1 MPIVDA
7 HHHLWDLRVRD
18 QDWITG
24 PDMAVL
30 RRDFLLGD
38 YRAEAEAHAVRRSV
52 VVQTV
57 TVPGETPELLALAA
71 GSDLIAGV
79 VGWADLT
86 GPGLA
91 DRIAELAGLPG
102 GTKLVGL
109 RHQVQNE
116 PDPDWLSR
124 PAVRHGLAAVAAA
137 GLVYD
142 LVITAGQLAAAT
154 RAAAA
159 IPDLVFVLD
168 HLAKPPIAA
177 GRIEPWAE
185 DLRCLAALPNT
196 VAKLSGLVTEADW
209 RHWTPADLRP
219 YAEVALEAFGP
230 ARLMFG
236 SDWPVCTLAASYGD
250 VLAAARDLAGQ
261 LSAGERAA
269 VFEGTA
275 TSTYGLAGRPA
286 GGSR

>member
-24 PDMAVL
+24 PEMAVL

-38 YRAEAEAHAVRRSV
+38 YQAEASAHGVRRSV

-86 GPGLA
+86 APGLA
-91 DRIAELAGLPG
+91 DRIAELRGLPG
-102 GTKLVGL
+102 GTKLAGL
-109 RHQVQNE
+109 RHQVQSE

-124 PAVRHGLAAVAAA
+124 PAVLRGLAAVAAA
-137 GLVYD
+137 NLVYD

-159 IPDLVFVLD
+159 VPDLVFVLD

-185 DLRCLAALPNT
+185 DLRRLAALPNT

-219 YAEVALEAFGP
+219 YAEAALAAFGP

-236 SDWPVCTLAASYGD
+236 SDWPVCTLAASYGE
-250 VLAAARDLAGQ
+250 VLAAARDLTGQ
-261 LSAGERAA
+261 LSGAERAA

-275 TSTYGLAGRPA
+275 TSTYRLAGPPA

>member
-1 MPIVDA
+1 MPVIDA
-7 HHHLWDLRVRD
+7 HHHVWDLRVRD

-24 PDMAVL
+24 PQLAVL
-30 RRDFLLGD
+30 RRNFLLGD
-38 YRAEAEAHAVRRSV
+38 YRAEAEAHGVRRSV

-86 GPGLA
+86 DPGLA
-91 DRIAELAGLPG
+91 DRIAELRGLPG
-102 GTKLVGL
+102 GAKLAGL
-109 RHQVQNE
+109 RHQVQSE

-124 PAVRHGLAAVAAA
+124 PAVLRGLAAVAAS

-142 LVITAGQLAAAT
+142 LVITASQLRGATHAAVELAGLM
-154 RAAAA
+154 
-159 IPDLVFVLD
+159 LVFY
-168 HLAKPPIAA
+168 HLAKPPVAA
-177 GRIEPWAE
+177 GRIEPWSE
-185 DLRCLAALPNT
+185 DLRRLAALPNT

-250 VLAAARDLAGQ
+250 VLAAARDLTGT
-261 LSAGERAA
+261 LSGGERAA

-275 TSTYGLAGRPA
+275 TSTYGLAGQPA